1 MKSFLSPG
9 RSQKIMNS
17 VLIFSGV
24 LTISVLVII
33 LAFILIEGLPAINL
47 EFIFGSV
54 KDQGRSGG
62 ILPIIVSSLYVT
74 LISVLI
80 AAPLGVGAA
89 IYVVEYAENRKLVN
103 VIRFGAETLAS
114 IPSIVFGL
122 FGFAFFVMFLKMGWS
137 VFSAGLVLAIM
148 AIPTIFQVVEV
159 SLRSVPSTYKEGS
172 YGLGATKWQTICN
185 VILPAA
191 IPGIVTG
198 IILAMTRAISE
209 AAAVMYTVGSSV
221 SMPIS
226 MFDPGRPLPL
236 HLYIL
241 ATEGISLQ
249 NAFATAAVLV
259 IIVMVITFLTN
270 YFTQRYQNKMMGNL

>member
-9 RSQKIMNS
+9 RSHKIMNS
-17 VLIFSGV
+17 VLIFSAV

-62 ILPIIVSSLYVT
+62 ILPIIISSLYVT

-103 VIRFGAETLAS
+103 IIRFGAETLAS

>member
-9 RSQKIMNS
+9 RSHKIMNS

-24 LTISVLVII
+24 ITISVLVII

-137 VFSAGLVLAIM
+137 VFSAGLVLAII

-249 NAFATAAVLV
+249 NAFATSAVLV

>member
-9 RSQKIMNS
+9 RSHKIMNS
-17 VLIFSGV
+17 VLIFSAV

-62 ILPIIVSSLYVT
+62 ILPIIISSLYVT

-103 VIRFGAETLAS
+103 LIRFGAETLAS

-159 SLRSVPSTYKEGS
+159 SLRSVPNTYKEGS

>member
-1 MKSFLSPG
+1 MKSIISPIT
-9 RSQKIMNS
+9 SHKIMNS
-17 VLIFSGV
+17 VFILSGII
-24 LTISVLVII
+24 TISVLVII
-33 LAFILIEGLPAINL
+33 LVYILIEGLPAMDL
-47 EFIFGSV
+47 EFILGEV
-54 KDQGRSGG
+54 KDQGKSGG
-62 ILPIIVSSLYVT
+62 ILPVIVSSLYVT
-74 LISVLI
+74 LISILI

-89 IYVVEYAENRKLVN
+89 IYVVEYAGNRKIVN

-114 IPSIVFGL
+114 IPSNVFGL
-122 FGFAFFVMFLKMGWS
+122 FGYAFFVMFLKLGWS
-137 VFSAGLVLAIM
+137 IFSASLVLAIM

-159 SLRSVPSTYKEGS
+159 SLRSVPSIYKEGS
-172 YGLGATKWQTICN
+172 YGLGATKWQTIYN

-191 IPGIVTG
+191 LPGIVTG

-221 SMPIS
+221 SMPMS

-249 NAFATAAVLV
+249 NAYSTAAVLV
-259 IIVMVITFLTN
+259 IIVLAITFLTN
-270 YFTQRYQNKMMGNL
+270 YFTQRYQNKMMGK

>member
-1 MKSFLSPG
+1 
-9 RSQKIMNS
+9 MNS

-62 ILPIIVSSLYVT
+62 IFPVIVSSLYVT

-103 VIRFGAETLAS
+103 IIRFGAETLAS

>member
-47 EFIFGSV
+47 EFIFSSV

-103 VIRFGAETLAS
+103 IIRFGAETLAS

-209 AAAVMYTVGSSV
+209 AAAVMYTAGSSV

>member
-1 MKSFLSPG
+1 MKSFLSPHA
-9 RSQKIMNS
+9 SHKIMNS

-24 LTISVLVII
+24 LTISILVII
-33 LAFILIEGLPAINL
+33 LAFILIEGIPAINL

-103 VIRFGAETLAS
+103 IIRFGAETLAS

-249 NAFATAAVLV
+249 NAFATSAVLV

>member
-17 VLIFSGV
+17 VLIFSGL

>member
-9 RSQKIMNS
+9 RSHKIMNS

-62 ILPIIVSSLYVT
+62 IFPVIVSSLYVT

-89 IYVVEYAENRKLVN
+89 IYVVEYAENSKLVN
-103 VIRFGAETLAS
+103 IIRFGAETLAS

-221 SMPIS
+221 SIPIS

-236 HLYIL
+236 HLYIM

>member
-9 RSQKIMNS
+9 RSHKIMNS

-33 LAFILIEGLPAINL
+33 LVFILIEGLPAINL

-191 IPGIVTG
+191 ISGIVTG

>member
-9 RSQKIMNS
+9 RSHKIMNS
-17 VLIFSGV
+17 VLIFSAV

-62 ILPIIVSSLYVT
+62 ILPIIISSLYVT

-103 VIRFGAETLAS
+103 IIRFGAETLAS

-159 SLRSVPSTYKEGS
+159 SLRSVPNTYKEGS

-185 VILPAA
+185 VSLPAA